1 MSCISWALGFL
12 NKALSFCTFLSHG
25 PLQQGT
31 ISTISHWCDGFQ
43 ALLPVLLIK
52 QNEADCS
59 RWLRVDRSRY
69 CYQCTKKPFIKV
81 LSDPKLW
88 IYQSLLTNGIKPSPV
103 WVRLEPA
110 LLRCKAASSGN
121 RALSSMAN
129 EACLEGGTGAQ
140 GIFPQEAETCSDWG
154 MGALLVRMQ
163 HASCL
168 GKWALHFW
176 SGRVKHAGQL
186 QVPQIIIIATL
197 WNEVSQGRGG

>member
-1 MSCISWALGFL
+1 MPLALGTGEPKLGEMHPAKGCVQVQRSLMVQHMMPPLFLFRHPRWKNMSCISWALGSL
-12 NKALSFCTFLSHG
+12 NRAVSFCTFLSHG

-31 ISTISHWCDGFQ
+31 ISTISHQRDGFQ

-103 WVRLEPA
+103 
-110 LLRCKAASSGN
+110 
-121 RALSSMAN
+121 
-129 EACLEGGTGAQ
+129 
-140 GIFPQEAETCSDWG
+140 
-154 MGALLVRMQ
+154 
-163 HASCL
+163 
-168 GKWALHFW
+168 
-176 SGRVKHAGQL
+176 
-186 QVPQIIIIATL
+186 
-197 WNEVSQGRGG
+197 